1 MEVFL
6 DCLPCVLRQVLE
18 ASRMAT
24 GKNEQHAQI
33 MEEALKILANYKDY
47 QNSPDIVKDMHQVVK
62 RLTGVSDPY
71 KAVKERDIKAAQKA
85 YPLLRRFVRDKQ
97 NSLYW
102 VLKMAATGNIMDSA
116 IYDNLNFVDS
126 LQNELTKEFSICDLD
141 MLQKTLS
148 SATNILIIGDNAGET
163 VFDRVLIEHLA
174 GYAITY
180 AVREEPVI
188 NDATLQDAYASGL
201 GECAVIMTTGC
212 SAPGAIMDQC
222 SADFLRVF
230 NKADIVI
237 SKGQGNYETLSECHR
252 SIFFLL
258 KAKCAVIADRL
269 GVELN
274 SYVCQY
280 HSMQMV

>member
-141 MLQKTLS
+141 FLQ
-148 SATNILIIGDNAGET
+148 
-163 VFDRVLIEHLA
+163 
-174 GYAITY
+174 
-180 AVREEPVI
+180 
-188 NDATLQDAYASGL
+188 
-201 GECAVIMTTGC
+201 
-212 SAPGAIMDQC
+212 
-222 SADFLRVF
+222 
-230 NKADIVI
+230 
-237 SKGQGNYETLSECHR
+237 
-252 SIFFLL
+252 
-258 KAKCAVIADRL
+258 
-269 GVELN
+269 
-274 SYVCQY
+274 
-280 HSMQMV
+280 